1 MIGYW
6 GHYENIIKTK
16 IIKDISYFVFE
27 EKKCPEKLMK
37 FVVDNNKK
45 YFIINSQSEMLKI
58 IKENDIPEIT
68 LVGSFGIIFTE
79 EMINSLNN
87 QIINVHPG
95 ILPDYRGRHPLP
107 QAIVNRERF
116 MGISSHFLTKSIDE
130 GRIIDMKITN
140 IDYSNSYMDNI
151 NELYSFLP
159 DLIDNTIDK
168 YLKKDFPIMSNF
180 NIKSKYYKPLSKEK
194 IREIIDA
201 QKLIDLFGSKEDFN
215 E

>member
-1 MIGYW
+1 
-6 GHYENIIKTK
+6 
-16 IIKDISYFVFE
+16 
-27 EKKCPEKLMK
+27 
-37 FVVDNNKK
+37 
-45 YFIINSQSEMLKI
+45 
-58 IKENDIPEIT
+58 
-68 LVGSFGIIFTE
+68 
-79 EMINSLNN
+79 
-87 QIINVHPG
+87 
-95 ILPDYRGRHPLP
+95 
-107 QAIVNRERF
+107 

-194 IREIIDA
+194 IH
-201 QKLIDLFGSKEDFN
+201 
-215 E
+215 